1 MKQKNDSNSPKGRLV
16 KVDGVQFQLIDGKLY
31 RYADLTMDKGFKI
44 VFGQI
49 GSEELLKNLL
59 NRLLGT
65 RISRLTYRNTE
76 HPGIPGRNGI
86 MTSSLCMSYVS

>member
-1 MKQKNDSNSPKGRLV
+1 MLTFKYFIMKQKNDSISPKGRLV

-59 NRLLGT
+59 NRLL
-65 RISRLTYRNTE
+65 
-76 HPGIPGRNGI
+76 
-86 MTSSLCMSYVS
+86 SLRQVFIALIESLVS